1 MKTIAVRD
9 LTKCTKDC
17 LCLYVCPT
25 GATDTE
31 DGKIDTDKC
40 IDDCRQ
46 CVDACPSGAMSLVS
60 EEVPKI
66 YPPQHYR
73 ENAVRQKMYKL
84 ADSKLRQEQIAKAL
98 HEESTD
104 ENEKTFLKGIAKS
117 NRLMAE
123 DLMREGGYLL
133 PQSNNVKALLSY
145 LQESDF
151 PEAEQ
156 DTLKKLLRHTTGK
169 LLGLL

>member
-1 MKTIAVRD
+1 
-9 LTKCTKDC
+9 
-17 LCLYVCPT
+17 
-25 GATDTE
+25 
-31 DGKIDTDKC
+31 
-40 IDDCRQ
+40 
-46 CVDACPSGAMSLVS
+46 
-60 EEVPKI
+60 
-66 YPPQHYR
+66 
-73 ENAVRQKMYKL
+73 MYKL